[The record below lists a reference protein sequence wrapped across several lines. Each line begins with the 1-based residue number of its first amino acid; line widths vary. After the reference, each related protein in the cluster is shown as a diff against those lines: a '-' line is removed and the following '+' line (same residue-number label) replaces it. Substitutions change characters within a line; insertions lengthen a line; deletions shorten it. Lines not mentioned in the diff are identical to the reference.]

1 MTIPPSLRYIIY
13 SVLIDSIK
21 YRCYNFIKT
30 DRSVEISE
38 GNLKKVLTLLLI
50 TVFIFT
56 GCTAG
61 QETKVNEEEAYTA
74 VEVETLMP
82 MDLYIENLMTGKVFA
97 DKDVFVIPL
106 MAGKVE
112 RVNVKVGDKVEKDD
126 VLFVMDKDDIEKQ
139 VNQAYA
145 AYEAAKAGFEVSA
158 AQIQSAKD
166 NLERIKKLYEE
177 GAVPE
182 TQYEQAKLAASDESL
197 EAARMGVEQA
207 RVAYSNAA
215 SMLKNAEVKAPI
227 SGVISSVNIVE
238 GEYATSSNPPVT
250 IVDSDSVTIEFG
262 ISASLVNKVKAGD
275 KTLVEISSAGY
286 KNEAVINSV
295 SSSADIM
302 TNLYTVSIVLEND
315 GAIKPGMFAK
325 VYLKTDNIA
334 NALAVRAEAVKER
347 EDKKYVF
354 VAEDNS
360 AIEKEVTTGLDTGAY
375 IEIKTGLSEGDKV
388 IVKGQDYISHGSK
401 IKVVRGE

>member
-1 MTIPPSLRYIIY
+1 M
-13 SVLIDSIK
+13 
-21 YRCYNFIKT
+21 
-30 DRSVEISE
+30 
-38 GNLKKVLTLLLI
+38 KKVLTLLLI

-215 SMLKNAEVKAPI
+215 SMLENAEVKAPI

-238 GEYATSSNPPVT
+238 GEYATSSNPP
-250 IVDSDSVTIEFG
+250 
-262 ISASLVNKVKAGD
+262 
-275 KTLVEISSAGY
+275 
-286 KNEAVINSV
+286 
-295 SSSADIM
+295 
-302 TNLYTVSIVLEND
+302 
-315 GAIKPGMFAK
+315 GA
-325 VYLKTDNIA
+325 
-334 NALAVRAEAVKER
+334 
-347 EDKKYVF
+347 
-354 VAEDNS
+354 
-360 AIEKEVTTGLDTGAY
+360 
-375 IEIKTGLSEGDKV
+375 
-388 IVKGQDYISHGSK
+388 
-401 IKVVRGE
+401 